1 MLWDGVYHICTGMSF
16 LDKNVQ
22 IAKRWRK
29 EEKTVRFLMAT
40 VRPRDLIQNRES
52 TYNIKSLNSTSKME
66 KDVKDIY
73 SGAITVSIRFESAG
87 VDRK

>member
-1 MLWDGVYHICTGMSF
+1 MGYHICTGMSF
-16 LDKNVQ
+16 LDKKVQ

-29 EEKTVRFLMAT
+29 EEKTVRFFMAT
-40 VRPRDLIQNRES
+40 VRPGDLIRNREQL
-52 TYNIKSLNSTSKME
+52 YDIKSLNSTSKME